1 MVEEFCKKYGVSK
14 DDVVWIDLQS
24 SGLAKL
30 KTLCRKLKDIKYV
43 QITNSQAN
51 QQARTDIDDYLT
63 NYFCFDHLNSFDD
76 QVILYENKFHKDKIF
91 ESDQLTYHEN
101 TFIRGKPKE
110 YILHTIKLFKRF
122 TRQKL
127 VLEIGS
133 VRHAMEHTIEEFNPA
148 CCNDGHSTYFWSHYT
163 NANIHTVDI
172 APHCKHGIIDV
183 DQRLAG
189 VNAHIKDAIEFAKTF
204 NDQIDLLFLDAWDV
218 VPGDPYAEKH
228 LEIYKILKDNL
239 ADDCLIL
246 IDDTDVGAGGKGRL
260 VMPELIK
267 DGFDCLFSKRQ
278 ALFIRTGDNN
288 NE

>member
-1 MVEEFCKKYGVSK
+1 MIEEFCKKYGVLK
-14 DDVVWIDLQS
+14 DDVIWLDLLDDELS
-24 SGLAKL
+24 RLEAFSG
-30 KTLCRKLKDIKYV
+30 TLKDIKYI
-43 QITNSQAN
+43 QTTNQSVSSQMLAN
-51 QQARTDIDDYLT
+51 VDDYLT
-63 NYFCFDHLNSFDD
+63 NYFCFNRLNNDD
-76 QVILYENKFHKDKIF
+76 TKDIIYENRFHKDKIF
-91 ESDQLTYHEN
+91 ESDMLTYHEN

-133 VRHAMEHTIEEFNPA
+133 VRHTMQHAIEEFNPA

-163 NANIHTVDI
+163 DADIHTVDI

-183 DQRLAG
+183 DQRLTK
-189 VNAHIKDAIEFAKTF
+189 VTAHIQDAIEFAKTF
-204 NDQIDLLFLDAWDV
+204 NKQIDLLFLDAWDV

-246 IDDTDVGAGGKGRL
+246 IDDTDIGGGGKGRL

-267 DGFDCLFSKRQ
+267 DGFDCLFNKRQ
-278 ALFIRTGDNN
+278 ALFIRRK
-288 NE
+288 E